1 MDSPPVHLN
10 NAPPPPPQ
18 ATSPC
23 RVRLMVSYGGRI
35 QPRRYDNRRLSYV
48 GGETKILSLDRSAR
62 FPALLSKL
70 ASITAFVSPLCL
82 KYQLPGE
89 DLDALVSVT
98 DDDDIDHLMAE
109 YDLLHRTSSTK
120 PSPRLRLFLFPVGPP
135 PPRPSAALLD
145 AARSERQ
152 WFLDALNAVPAPPS
166 APPALPITLDASQ
179 SPDFLFGLDQ
189 DYLTTAAG
197 KVTADPQSLSSVLE
211 NLPLEAPTKPDLVK
225 DESEKP
231 IAGGADSV
239 AASPAVVST
248 GEIQRQSPDL
258 DKPKIADNPPP
269 VVPCNGSEEN
279 LPRVNLP
286 EYGVRRAPEVIAA
299 PPPSTAVYWLEQR
312 GGASVGRY
320 ALSAPVGDQTVY
332 LIQASPGGYPAIY
345 TAAPRAVPAKAFCEA
360 TAPGL
365 VSTKL
370 VGGCGKLMTRLEA
383 YAAATAGQVAY
394 DRTERVVY
402 DPSVAPTYQTV
413 TSPRSRRC
421 GR

>member
-98 DDDDIDHLMAE
+98 DDDDLDHLMAE

-152 WFLDALNAVPAPPS
+152 SFLDALNAVPAPPS
-166 APPALPITLDASQ
+166 PPPAPPTTLDASQ
-179 SPDFLFGLDQ
+179 SPDFLFGLDH

-197 KVTADPQSLSSVLE
+197 KVTADPRSLSSVLE
-211 NLPLEAPTKPDLVK
+211 NLPLETPTKLDLVK
-225 DESEKP
+225 DESGKP

-239 AASPAVVST
+239 AASPAVVSA

-258 DKPKIADNPPP
+258 DKPKMADKPLP
-269 VVPCNGSEEN
+269 VVPCNSSEEN
-279 LPRVNLP
+279 LPRV
-286 EYGVRRAPEVIAA
+286 RAPEVIAA

-320 ALSAPVGDQTVY
+320 ALSAPDGDQTVY
-332 LIQASPGGYPAIY
+332 LIQASPAGYPAIY
-345 TAAPRAVPAKAFCEA
+345 TAAPRVVPAKAFCEA
-360 TAPGL
+360 AAPGL

-370 VGGCGKLMTRLEA
+370 VGSCGKLMTRLEA

>member
-10 NAPPPPPQ
+10 NAPLPLPPPQ
-18 ATSPC
+18 ATSPG

-35 QPRRYDNRRLSYV
+35 QPHRYHSSRLSYV

-70 ASITAFVSPLCL
+70 ASITASVSPLCL

-89 DLDALVSVT
+89 GLDALVSVT
-98 DDDDIDHLMAE
+98 DDDDLDHMMAE
-109 YDLLHRTSSTK
+109 YDLLHLTSPTK

-135 PPRPSAALLD
+135 PPRPSAGLLD

-166 APPALPITLDASQ
+166 PPPAPPTTLDALQ

-189 DYLTTAAG
+189 DFLTTAAG
-197 KVTADPQSLSSVLE
+197 KVTADPRSLSSVLE

-225 DESEKP
+225 DESAKP

-248 GEIQRQSPDL
+248 GEIQRPSPEL
-258 DKPKIADNPPP
+258 DKPKIADSPPP
-269 VVPCNGSEEN
+269 VVPCNSSEN

-299 PPPSTAVYWLEQR
+299 PPPSMAVYWLEQR

-320 ALSAPVGDQTVY
+320 ASSAPVVDQTVY
-332 LIQASPGGYPAIY
+332 LIQAPPGGYPAIF
-345 TAAPRAVPAKAFCEA
+345 TAAPRVVPAKAFCE
-360 TAPGL
+360 
-365 VSTKL
+365 
-370 VGGCGKLMTRLEA
+370 
-383 YAAATAGQVAY
+383 
-394 DRTERVVY
+394 
-402 DPSVAPTYQTV
+402 
-413 TSPRSRRC
+413 
-421 GR
+421 